1 MENDFKFNKI
11 IWYEEN
17 SFVYLGE
24 DNTCI
29 KKVDL
34 PKCFI
39 RLKNEAQCL
48 SIMDGNIAPKLISYN
63 EQEHELR
70 MEYIKGLTLIE
81 YVKRYNLI
89 PKWFF
94 AKLVLN
100 LFELLDCG
108 IEYGADMKYGE
119 HFIIED
125 GTNNLRIIDYGISHI
140 LQERQD
146 IIKRWKNNYR
156 RDYAFVFNESKCDE
170 YSKNNI
176 IDKLLMLGIK
186 QEIIDN
192 YFNDYETI

>member
-1 MENDFKFNKI
+1 
-11 IWYEEN
+11 
-17 SFVYLGE
+17 
-24 DNTCI
+24 
-29 KKVDL
+29 
-34 PKCFI
+34 
-39 RLKNEAQCL
+39 
-48 SIMDGNIAPKLISYN
+48 MDGNIAPKLISYN

-108 IEYGADMKYGE
+108 IEYGADMKCGE

-125 GTNNLRIIDYGISHI
+125 GTNNLRIIDYGIIHI
-140 LQERQD
+140 LQDRQD
-146 IIKRWKNNYR
+146 TIKRWKNNYR

-176 IDKLLMLGIK
+176 IDKLLMLGKK